1 MQINETTITGL
12 AAGGLPDDCIT
23 QADIA
28 DNAVG
33 LDQLAGIARGKI
45 IYGDASGN
53 PAVLAPGSA
62 DQVLTSD
69 GTDISWAAAS
79 GGMPTTGGTFTG
91 DVFFDGATAGRDIHF
106 DRSENELV
114 FEDNA
119 KLVIGSHASNRC
131 TMYDDGTDI
140 YLDSQHNKLKCRIA
154 DENGWT
160 LNNEGSFD
168 AYYDNN
174 IKFATTTSGA
184 TIWGSLNETS
194 DSSQKEDVTT
204 ISGAT
209 AKIKAINPVTFTW
222 KKGTTAH
229 PDREPTV
236 KSAGVIA
243 QELESVLPD
252 FVGESTNPVTGEKLK
267 TVDYTALTG
276 YLIATV
282 KELEARIATLEA
294 A

>member
-1 MQINETTITGL
+1 MQISETTITGL
-12 AAGGLPDDCIT
+12 ATGGLPDGSVDQDTLAAEAVNESKLQIS
-23 QADIA
+23 
-28 DNAVG
+28 NAGSNGQYLQKQSGNTGG
-33 LDQLAGIARGKI
+33 LTWA
-45 IYGDASGN
+45 DASGGI
-53 PAVLAPGSA
+53 A
-62 DQVLTSD
+62 
-69 GTDISWAAAS
+69 
-79 GGMPTTGGTFTG
+79 TTGGTFTG
-91 DVFFDGATAGRDIHF
+91 DVFFDGATAGRDVHF

-168 AYYDNN
+168 AYYDNA
-174 IKFATTTSGA
+174 IRFATTTSGA

-194 DSSQKEDVTT
+194 DSSQKENVAT
-204 ISGAT
+204 ITGAT
-209 AKIKAINPVTFTW
+209 AKIKAINPVTFNW

-229 PDREPTV
+229 PDREPTI

-243 QELESVLPD
+243 QELSSVLPD
-252 FVGESTNPVTGEKLK
+252 FVSESTNPVTGEKLK

-294 A
+294 G

>member
-12 AAGGLPDDCIT
+12 AAGGLPDGSVDQDTLAAEAVNESKIQISNAGSNGQYLQKQSGNT
-23 QADIA
+23 GGLTWAD
-28 DNAVG
+28 VTS
-33 LDQLAGIARGKI
+33 GIA
-45 IYGDASGN
+45 A
-53 PAVLAPGSA
+53 
-62 DQVLTSD
+62 
-69 GTDISWAAAS
+69 
-79 GGMPTTGGTFTG
+79 TGGTFTG

-119 KLVIGSHASNRC
+119 KLVIGSHASNRM
-131 TMYDDGTDI
+131 TISDDGTNI
-140 YLDSQHNKLKCRIA
+140 TIDSMHGKLYCRIA

-160 LNNEGSFD
+160 LNNENSFD
-168 AYYDNN
+168 AYYDNV

-194 DSSQKEDVTT
+194 DASQKEDVAT
-204 ISGAT
+204 ITGAT

-236 KSAGVIA
+236 KGAGVI
-243 QELESVLPD
+243 
-252 FVGESTNPVTGEKLK
+252 
-267 TVDYTALTG
+267 
-276 YLIATV
+276 V
-282 KELEARIATLEA
+282 KN
-294 A
+294 